1 MSHRDLQLQVV
12 GTGITKEK
20 KKKKEQ
26 PVKSLLVIK
35 LKLVNRNVSFVEKL
49 SIGYQSLKRLES
61 ARKVAGTR
69 KVARK
74 VDFNI
79 KIIFKKFCK

>member
-1 MSHRDLQLQVV
+1 M
-12 GTGITKEK
+12 
-20 KKKKEQ
+20 
-26 PVKSLLVIK
+26 KSLLVIK

-79 KIIFKKFCK
+79 KIILKKFCK